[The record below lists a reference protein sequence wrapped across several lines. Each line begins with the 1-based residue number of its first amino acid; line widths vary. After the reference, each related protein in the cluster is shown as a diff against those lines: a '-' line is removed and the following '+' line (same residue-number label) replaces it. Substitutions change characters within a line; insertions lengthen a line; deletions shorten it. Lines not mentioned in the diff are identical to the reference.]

1 MIGSEVQPGRNMSA
15 DYFDLMRLM
24 VDTSVD
30 TRIDVEA
37 ALSHT
42 LFDEIRDRFSTTAD
56 AWRIG
61 EGTNP
66 HKELL
71 EHVESGRFNS
81 KYDIYNSEIYS
92 KKITKPIRFSHR
104 DRQEG
109 KKKNF

>member
-37 ALSHT
+37 ALNHT

-56 AWRIG
+56 AWRVG
-61 EGTNP
+61 EGV
-66 HKELL
+66 ELHEEL
-71 EHVESGRFNS
+71 DVFMKSGRFNS

-92 KKITKPIRFSHR
+92 KKMTKPIRFSHR
-104 DRQEG
+104 DRQE
-109 KKKNF
+109 KKKQHF